1 MTMST
6 GDGRGRPRVVTSRV
20 REPGVAPRERGLG
33 VAPCGK
39 AQAVAEKEG
48 SR

>member
-1 MTMST
+1 MGTT
-6 GDGRGRPRVVTSRV
+6 DGRGRPRVVTSRT
-20 REPGVAPRERGLG
+20 REPGVVLRARGLG
-33 VAPCGK
+33 VALCGK